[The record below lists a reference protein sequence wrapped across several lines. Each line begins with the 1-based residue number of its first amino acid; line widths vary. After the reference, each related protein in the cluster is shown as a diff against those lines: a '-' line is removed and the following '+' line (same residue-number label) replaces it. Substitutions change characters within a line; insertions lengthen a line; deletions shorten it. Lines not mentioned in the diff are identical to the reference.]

1 MQLQRR
7 FHAYLVSVTSVIVVV
22 GVVVTAVVSVIV
34 MSEDE
39 AAGGSPRL
47 DVGSDSGCGRHGD
60 IERDCRSGRR
70 GARAN
75 HRRPRRDKRPHRR
88 RSHRGEPRRVW
99 QLRSAHDA
107 PVTRLQDRWPQLSLC
122 RKSGP
127 NVVGL
132 ILLSLLLSLV

>member
-1 MQLQRR
+1 MHI
-7 FHAYLVSVTSVIVVV
+7 FGVIVTSVIVVV

-47 DVGSDSGCGRHGD
+47 DVGSDYGCGRHGD

-75 HRRPRRDKRPHRR
+75 DRRPWRDKRPHRR
-88 RSHRGEPRRVW
+88 RSQRGEPGCVPYL
-99 QLRSAHDA
+99 QSKHDA
-107 PVTRLQDRWPQLSLC
+107 TTR
-122 RKSGP
+122 
-127 NVVGL
+127 
-132 ILLSLLLSLV
+132 